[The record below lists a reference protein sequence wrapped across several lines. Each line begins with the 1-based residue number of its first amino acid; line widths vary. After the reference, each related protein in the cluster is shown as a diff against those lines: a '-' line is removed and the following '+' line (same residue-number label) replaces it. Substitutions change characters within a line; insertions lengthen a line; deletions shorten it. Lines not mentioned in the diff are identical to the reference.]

1 MAKATSYGE
10 VAIGLAF
17 AAGGVGICVHASGLR
32 DMPGS
37 MAGPGLFPS
46 LTGAG
51 MMLFGVMLVASAL
64 LKARRS
70 GPGGGGTSAAPADAT
85 ASLALSGYS
94 LAILAGVIA
103 LSATL
108 PSLGF
113 PAAAT
118 VFTAV
123 VCRLGGAQLARRRH
137 LRSGPDRHPLCR
149 LCSWAGGAASPR
161 GAERMRND

>member
-123 VCRLGGAQLARRRH
+123 VCRLGGA
-137 LRSGPDRHPLCR
+137 
-149 LCSWAGGAASPR
+149 SWRGGAIFGLALTAILYVAFVHGLGVQLPR
-161 GAERMRND
+161 GVLKG